1 MSTTVRQSPRQSSRS
16 QTRRDSNESV
26 GRSRS
31 RSLDRLDS
39 DAATKLSMPTRSQA
53 GRRREQNEPYPVS
66 SVGVVTADAAG
77 TPAMMPVIT
86 PQTRG
91 VADPSTPLMPPP
103 SPVRR
108 VVQRPEPASP
118 RDRRLE
124 IREQHKDSIASTK
137 TMDFTPLESCDPS
150 MLRKCTDGKHIVSSP
165 DVESDVPIV
174 KAAGTREGEC
184 DNGVSEEERISA
196 DAYHRS
202 QAKQEQ
208 SEYPVS
214 SVGVVTADAAGT
226 PAMMPVITPQTRGVA
241 DPSTPLMPPPSP
253 VRRVVQRPE
262 PASPRDRRLEI
273 REQHKDSIAS
283 TKTMDFTPLE
293 SCDPSMLRKCTDG
306 KHIVS
311 SPDVE
316 SDVPIV
322 KAAGTREGECDNG
335 VSEEERISADAY
347 HRSQAKQEH
356 ARESV
361 AALTRGGLVLGPG
374 FARGS
379 CLLQRPQSRAT
390 SVSESRSNNACAQ
403 HDIGAL
409 LSNARAQLH

>member
-91 VADPSTPLMPPP
+91 VADPSTSLMPPP

-108 VVQRPEPASP
+108 V
-118 RDRRLE
+118 L
-124 IREQHKDSIASTK
+124 
-137 TMDFTPLESCDPS
+137 
-150 MLRKCTDGKHIVSSP
+150 
-165 DVESDVPIV
+165 
-174 KAAGTREGEC
+174 
-184 DNGVSEEERISA
+184 
-196 DAYHRS
+196 
-202 QAKQEQ
+202 
-208 SEYPVS
+208 
-214 SVGVVTADAAGT
+214 
-226 PAMMPVITPQTRGVA
+226 
-241 DPSTPLMPPPSP
+241 
-253 VRRVVQRPE
+253 QRPE